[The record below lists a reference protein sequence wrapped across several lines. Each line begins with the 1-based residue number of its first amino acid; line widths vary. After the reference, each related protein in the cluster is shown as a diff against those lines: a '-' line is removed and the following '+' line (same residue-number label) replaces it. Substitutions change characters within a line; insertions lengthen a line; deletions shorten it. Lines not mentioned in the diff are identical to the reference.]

1 MKHSNSSLNYGD
13 TVLVTSKSKTKF
25 YTSTG
30 VITGYNK
37 GFVIKLSSGK
47 TIIENPKIRVFKL
60 IKHDTKRKA

>member
-13 TVLVTSKSKTKF
+13 TVLVKSKSKTKS

-30 VITGYNK
+30 VITGYNS
-37 GFVIKLSSGK
+37 GFVVKLSSGK
-47 TIIENPKIRVFKL
+47 TVIENSGVKIFKL